1 MELQLGL
8 IVLGS
13 SDLER
18 SLVFYHEI
26 LQLPVKARFGPFILL
41 ETGASTLA
49 ISSELV
55 PASGGRTHECVFNV
69 ASVTQAYEQFKEHIA
84 FLNEPRAVNDAN
96 WAVSFT
102 DPDGHHCSFYG
113 PE

>member
-8 IVLGS
+8 VVLGS

-18 SLVFYHEI
+18 SLFFYHDI
-26 LQLPVKARFGPFILL
+26 LQLAIKARFGPFILL

-49 ISSELV
+49 VSSELA
-55 PASGGRTHECVFNV
+55 PASGAHTHELVFSV
-69 ASVTQAYEQFKEHIA
+69 ASVTQAHERFKERIA
-84 FLNEPRAVNDAN
+84 FVNVPHAVNEAN
-96 WAVSFT
+96 WAVNFT

-113 PE
+113 PQ